1 MSTLQP
7 VVTLDARHAGQLVQ
21 VPSFNGPTV
30 EGHLQRIHHDAAHR
44 QTMLV
49 LELTANGCEMLRLP
63 AMAKLNHG
71 PNLAIQLPWMM
82 QVVLTPAGMA
92 PSLG

>member
-7 VVTLDARHAGQLVQ
+7 VVTLDARHAGQLIQ

-49 LELTANGCEMLRLP
+49 LELTENGVEMLRMP
-63 AMAKLNHG
+63 AVARLAGGNM
-71 PNLAIQLPWMM
+71 LAIQLPWMK

-92 PSLG
+92 PRLG